1 MRRFFQRGKTGN
13 TGCDA
18 PPAHPNSCT
27 LNPEPDGKMATVIG
41 DKMSDAEYREKLIRT
56 VKKEVKQIMEEAVTR
71 KFVHEDSGHIIAL
84 CAAVEACLLHGLKK
98 RTISFLSGNT
108 AAALINKVGKD
119 FQPAA
124 DLAKKCQEI
133 ELENEK
139 KRLANLGIT
148 NIGNEI
154 LKRQNSFTGSAQ
166 AQNKYLWSR
175 MALYN
180 KVLARIVEYLTENSS
195 KYYESNAL
203 LADPVEGT
211 ILASLLVGPCALDFS
226 KVKTPDHYWTDPT
239 ADELVQRHRIPNQAN
254 LNGPPSPNRRPHL
267 KIIRMGSGGPDDFA
281 NRLPVSPRDYVESLH
296 QNSRTTLLYGK
307 NNVLVQPEDM
317 EPVPGYL
324 SLHQT
329 ADNLTIK
336 WTPNQLMNGSI
347 DSNEGDA
354 DRSEQNFP
362 VRKHD
367 GVIYWDYAVNINL
380 DEVVYLHCHQQPD
393 SGGTIVL
400 VGQDGVQRPPIHFP
414 KGGHLLA
421 FLSCLE
427 NGLLPHG
434 QLDPPLWSQRGK
446 GKQVFPRLR
455 RRGAASTRQ
464 VTIHKADSKEG
475 EAVESIAEEEATD
488 YVFRILTAYKPEE
501 SNASILVQPR
511 RPQMKR
517 RQKRPPL
524 PRPYPL
530 SRPALLPSC
539 EGVYLVYQFE
549 PIQEEPVQY
558 TVSTEVFDKDRPAK
572 KSTPVNNEVSIDL
585 MDPKFT
591 RPLSWSSKPLVRR
604 TSSGG
609 SQTSPPYQ
617 PTTAQVYAPRRQ
629 STDSEGLN
637 STGSP
642 SSDEPSVF
650 TRQSSLDSEPGDF
663 LNISARLRTSLKLL
677 CDTMKKQIISRA
689 FYGWLAHCRH
699 LRTVRTHLSGLV
711 HHKIVSQD
719 RPMDA
724 TFGLTGDMWWSMHE
738 DGQVNDE
745 EEIYRLVYFGGCDHE
760 IRAEVWPYLL
770 GHYTFGDTDGERREK
785 DDLAHTQYENIMSD
799 WMAVEAIIRQRDR
812 EAQAASIAKLSS
824 GSSIDSQAYKLYSQ
838 DSTISNDHSSSID
851 SLVDEDE
858 ILQKSGVYYN
868 ISGNV
873 VLVFEDD
880 EGNHETSRA
889 RKKDSVDSSSES
901 PEFLQ
906 GINHTVELP
915 KGLSVGSGQ
924 DRIDEGIGS
933 SCSTYDRDS
942 VDYAGRMSVNDK
954 DPGDENENRKIK
966 RSHEMI
972 NIDRQATVDEEDEE
986 DQRDQEISA
995 CMNEQETLA
1004 VEPMDR
1010 NPSPESTQ
1018 GCDYDTKLLDSY
1030 GLNLHRID
1038 KDVARCDRNYP
1049 YFTTINLEKLRN
1061 IMCTYVWEH
1070 MEVGYVQG
1078 MCDLAAP
1085 LLVILDDEAKT
1096 YSCFCQLMK
1105 RMSQNFPHGGAMD
1118 THFANM
1124 RSLIQIL
1131 DSEMFELMHQNG
1143 DYTHF
1148 YFCYRWFLLDF
1159 KRELLYE
1166 DVFSVWETI
1175 WTARPLASEHFVLF
1189 IALALVE
1196 YYRDII
1202 LDNSMD
1208 FTDIIKFFNEM
1219 AERHDAKAVLKR
1231 ARELV
1236 FELQS
1241 LIENK

>member
-1 MRRFFQRGKTGN
+1 
-13 TGCDA
+13 
-18 PPAHPNSCT
+18 
-27 LNPEPDGKMATVIG
+27 
-41 DKMSDAEYREKLIRT
+41 
-56 VKKEVKQIMEEAVTR
+56 METE
-71 KFVHEDSGHIIAL
+71 
-84 CAAVEACLLHGLKK
+84 AAVEACLLHGLKK

-108 AAALINKVGKD
+108 AAALITKVGKD

-124 DLAKKCQEI
+124 DLTKKCQEI

-148 NIGNEI
+148 NIGNEL

-175 MALYN
+175 MALYT

-281 NRLPVSPRDYVESLH
+281 SRLPVSPRDYVESLH

-307 NNVLVQPEDM
+307 NNVLVQPKEDM

-347 DSNEGDA
+347 DSTEGDA
-354 DRSEQNFP
+354 DRS
-362 VRKHD
+362 
-367 GVIYWDYAVNINL
+367 IYWDYAVNINL

-455 RRGAASTRQ
+455 KRGAASTRQ

-475 EAVESIAEEEATD
+475 REGRVQQKRRPQIMSSEFSQLTNLKYQGQVCF
-488 YVFRILTAYKPEE
+488 YVWMAFSTKDRCVSMCGWLSVPGTE
-501 SNASILVQPR
+501 SNASILVHPR
-511 RPQMKR
+511 RPHMKR

-530 SRPALLPSC
+530 SRPTLLPSC

-558 TVSTEVFDKDRPAK
+558 TISTEVFDKDTPAK
-572 KSTPVNNEVSIDL
+572 KSNPVKNEVSIDL

-604 TSSGG
+604 TSSGS
-609 SQTSPPYQ
+609 SQMSPPYQ

-642 SSDEPSVF
+642 S
-650 TRQSSLDSEPGDF
+650 
-663 LNISARLRTSLKLL
+663 RTSLKLL

-711 HHKIVSQD
+711 HNKIVSQD

-770 GHYTFGDTDGERREK
+770 GHYNFGDTDEERKGK
-785 DDLAHTQYENIMSD
+785 DDLAHSQYENIMSD
-799 WMAVEAIIRQRDR
+799 WMAVEAIIRQRDK

-838 DSTISNDHSSSID
+838 DSTMSND
-851 SLVDEDE
+851 
-858 ILQKSGVYYN
+858 
-868 ISGNV
+868 
-873 VLVFEDD
+873 VFEDD
-880 EGNHETSRA
+880 EGNHETSR
-889 RKKDSVDSSSES
+889 RKKDSVDSASES

-906 GINHTVELP
+906 GINHAVELP
-915 KGLSVGSGQ
+915 KGLSVSSGQ
-924 DRIDEGIGS
+924 DKIDEGIGS

-954 DPGDENENRKIK
+954 DLGDENENRKIR

-972 NIDRQATVDEEDEE
+972 NIDRQATVDEEDED

-1049 YFTTINLEKLRN
+1049 YFTPINLEKLRN

>member
-1 MRRFFQRGKTGN
+1 MPR
-13 TGCDA
+13 
-18 PPAHPNSCT
+18 T
-27 LNPEPDGKMATVIG
+27 L
-41 DKMSDAEYREKLIRT
+41 
-56 VKKEVKQIMEEAVTR
+56 
-71 KFVHEDSGHIIAL
+71 
-84 CAAVEACLLHGLKK
+84 AC
-98 RTISFLSGNT
+98 
-108 AAALINKVGKD
+108 
-119 FQPAA
+119 
-124 DLAKKCQEI
+124 
-133 ELENEK
+133 
-139 KRLANLGIT
+139 
-148 NIGNEI
+148 
-154 LKRQNSFTGSAQ
+154 
-166 AQNKYLWSR
+166 
-175 MALYN
+175 
-180 KVLARIVEYLTENSS
+180 
-195 KYYESNAL
+195 
-203 LADPVEGT
+203 
-211 ILASLLVGPCALDFS
+211 
-226 KVKTPDHYWTDPT
+226 
-239 ADELVQRHRIPNQAN
+239 
-254 LNGPPSPNRRPHL
+254 
-267 KIIRMGSGGPDDFA
+267 
-281 NRLPVSPRDYVESLH
+281 
-296 QNSRTTLLYGK
+296 
-307 NNVLVQPEDM
+307 
-317 EPVPGYL
+317 
-324 SLHQT
+324 
-329 ADNLTIK
+329 
-336 WTPNQLMNGSI
+336 
-347 DSNEGDA
+347 
-354 DRSEQNFP
+354 RSEQNFP

-446 GKQVFPRLR
+446 GKVFPRLR

-488 YVFRILTAYKPEE
+488 YVFRILTAYKPEAPAE
-501 SNASILVQPR
+501 WLASSQANTNFVNYVLRLGLYPRSFPGQISVLACRTLDVLTSYRVQ
-511 RPQMKR
+511 
-517 RQKRPPL
+517 
-524 PRPYPL
+524 
-530 SRPALLPSC
+530 
-539 EGVYLVYQFE
+539 
-549 PIQEEPVQY
+549 
-558 TVSTEVFDKDRPAK
+558 
-572 KSTPVNNEVSIDL
+572 VSIDL

-642 SSDEPSVF
+642 S
-650 TRQSSLDSEPGDF
+650 
-663 LNISARLRTSLKLL
+663 RTSLKLL

-770 GHYTFGDTDGERREK
+770 GHYTFGDTDGQRREK

-838 DSTISNDHSSSID
+838 DSTISND
-851 SLVDEDE
+851 
-858 ILQKSGVYYN
+858 
-868 ISGNV
+868 
-873 VLVFEDD
+873 VFEDD

>member
-18 PPAHPNSCT
+18 PAHLNSGT
-27 LNPEPDGKMATVIG
+27 FKNPEQDSKMAATGSG

-108 AAALINKVGKD
+108 AAALITKVGKD

-124 DLAKKCQEI
+124 DLTKKCQEI
-133 ELENEK
+133 ELDNEK
-139 KRLANLGIT
+139 KRLANLGIS

-154 LKRQNSFTGSAQ
+154 LKRQNSFTGGAQ

-195 KYYESNAL
+195 KYYECNAL

-267 KIIRMGSGGPDDFA
+267 KILRMGSGGPDEFA
-281 NRLPVSPRDYVESLH
+281 SRLPVSPRDYVESLH

-347 DSNEGDA
+347 DSNEGEA
-354 DRSEQNFP
+354 DRS
-362 VRKHD
+362 
-367 GVIYWDYAVNINL
+367 IYWDYAVNINL

-446 GKQVFPRLR
+446 GKVFPRLR

-475 EAVESIAEEEATD
+475 EAVESTTEEEATD

-501 SNASILVQPR
+501 SNASILVHPR

-530 SRPALLPSC
+530 SRPTLLPSC

-558 TVSTEVFDKDRPAK
+558 TISTEVFDKDRPAK
-572 KSTPVNNEVSIDL
+572 KSKPVNNEVSIDL

-609 SQTSPPYQ
+609 SQTTSPPYQ

-642 SSDEPSVF
+642 S
-650 TRQSSLDSEPGDF
+650 
-663 LNISARLRTSLKLL
+663 RTSLKLL

-711 HHKIVSQD
+711 HHKIVSED
-719 RPMDA
+719 RPVDA

-770 GHYTFGDTDGERREK
+770 GHYNFGDADEERKGK
-785 DDLAHTQYENIMSD
+785 DDLAHSQYENIMSD

-838 DSTISNDHSSSID
+838 DSTISND
-851 SLVDEDE
+851 
-858 ILQKSGVYYN
+858 
-868 ISGNV
+868 
-873 VLVFEDD
+873 VFEDD

-901 PEFLQ
+901 PEFIQ

-915 KGLSVGSGQ
+915 KGLSVSSGP
-924 DRIDEGIGS
+924 DKIDEGIGS

-942 VDYAGRMSVNDK
+942 VDYAGRLSVNDK
-954 DPGDENENRKIK
+954 EPGDENENKKIK

-1018 GCDYDTKLLDSY
+1018 GCDYDTKLLDNY

-1049 YFTTINLEKLRN
+1049 YFTPINLEKLRN

>member
-18 PPAHPNSCT
+18 PAHLNSGT
-27 LNPEPDGKMATVIG
+27 FKNPEQDSKMAATGSG

-139 KRLANLGIT
+139 KRLANLGIS

-154 LKRQNSFTGSAQ
+154 LKRQNSFTGGAQ

-195 KYYESNAL
+195 KYYECNAL

-267 KIIRMGSGGPDDFA
+267 KILRMGSGGPDEFA
-281 NRLPVSPRDYVESLH
+281 SRLPVSPRDYVESLH

-307 NNVLVQPEDM
+307 NNVLVQPKEDM

-347 DSNEGDA
+347 DSNEGEA
-354 DRSEQNFP
+354 DRSEPSSPLQ
-362 VRKHD
+362 KHD
-367 GVIYWDYAVNINL
+367 RVIYWDYAVNINL

-475 EAVESIAEEEATD
+475 EAGESTTEEEATD
-488 YVFRILTAYKPEE
+488 YVFRILTAYKP
-501 SNASILVQPR
+501 
-511 RPQMKR
+511 
-517 RQKRPPL
+517 
-524 PRPYPL
+524 
-530 SRPALLPSC
+530 
-539 EGVYLVYQFE
+539 
-549 PIQEEPVQY
+549 
-558 TVSTEVFDKDRPAK
+558 
-572 KSTPVNNEVSIDL
+572 EVSIDL

-609 SQTSPPYQ
+609 SQTTSPPYQ

-650 TRQSSLDSEPGDF
+650 TRQSSLDSDPGDF

-711 HHKIVSQD
+711 HHKIVSED
-719 RPMDA
+719 RPVDA

-770 GHYTFGDTDGERREK
+770 GHYNFGDADEERKGK
-785 DDLAHTQYENIMSD
+785 DDLAHSQYENIMSD

-838 DSTISNDHSSSID
+838 DSTISNDHSSSVD

-858 ILQKSGVYYN
+858 ILPKTGTYYN

-873 VLVFEDD
+873 ILVFEDD

-901 PEFLQ
+901 PEFIQ

-915 KGLSVGSGQ
+915 KGLSVSSGP
-924 DRIDEGIGS
+924 DKIDEGIGS

-942 VDYAGRMSVNDK
+942 VDYAGRLSVNDK
-954 DPGDENENRKIK
+954 EPGDENENKKIK

-1018 GCDYDTKLLDSY
+1018 GCDYDTKLLDNY

-1049 YFTTINLEKLRN
+1049 YFTPINLEKLRN

>member
-354 DRSEQNFP
+354 DRS
-362 VRKHD
+362 
-367 GVIYWDYAVNINL
+367 IYWDYAVNINL

-446 GKQVFPRLR
+446 GKVFPRLR

-488 YVFRILTAYKPEE
+488 YVFRILTAYKP
-501 SNASILVQPR
+501 
-511 RPQMKR
+511 
-517 RQKRPPL
+517 
-524 PRPYPL
+524 
-530 SRPALLPSC
+530 
-539 EGVYLVYQFE
+539 
-549 PIQEEPVQY
+549 
-558 TVSTEVFDKDRPAK
+558 
-572 KSTPVNNEVSIDL
+572 EVSIDL

-642 SSDEPSVF
+642 S
-650 TRQSSLDSEPGDF
+650 
-663 LNISARLRTSLKLL
+663 RTSLKLL

>member
-1 MRRFFQRGKTGN
+1 MRRLFQRGKTGN

-18 PPAHPNSCT
+18 PAHLNSCT
-27 LNPEPDGKMATVIG
+27 LEPEPDSKMATVIG

-108 AAALINKVGKD
+108 AAALITKVGKD

-148 NIGNEI
+148 NIGNEL

-175 MALYN
+175 MALYT

-281 NRLPVSPRDYVESLH
+281 SRLPVSPRDYVESLH

-307 NNVLVQPEDM
+307 NNVLVQPKEDM

-347 DSNEGDA
+347 DSTEGDA
-354 DRSEQNFP
+354 DRS
-362 VRKHD
+362 
-367 GVIYWDYAVNINL
+367 IYWDYAVNINL

-446 GKQVFPRLR
+446 GKVFPRLR
-455 RRGAASTRQ
+455 KRGAASTRQ

-475 EAVESIAEEEATD
+475 EGGESTTEEEATD
-488 YVFRILTAYKPEE
+488 YVFRILTAYKP
-501 SNASILVQPR
+501 
-511 RPQMKR
+511 
-517 RQKRPPL
+517 
-524 PRPYPL
+524 
-530 SRPALLPSC
+530 
-539 EGVYLVYQFE
+539 
-549 PIQEEPVQY
+549 
-558 TVSTEVFDKDRPAK
+558 
-572 KSTPVNNEVSIDL
+572 EVSIDL

-604 TSSGG
+604 TSSGS
-609 SQTSPPYQ
+609 SQMSPPYQ

-642 SSDEPSVF
+642 S
-650 TRQSSLDSEPGDF
+650 
-663 LNISARLRTSLKLL
+663 RTSLKLL

-711 HHKIVSQD
+711 HNKIVSQD

-770 GHYTFGDTDGERREK
+770 GHYNFGDTDEERKGK
-785 DDLAHTQYENIMSD
+785 DDLAHSQYENIMSD
-799 WMAVEAIIRQRDR
+799 WMAVEAIIRQRDK

-838 DSTISNDHSSSID
+838 DSTISNDHSSSRD
-851 SLVDEDE
+851 SLIDDE
-858 ILQKSGVYYN
+858 ILQKAGSYYE

-880 EGNHETSRA
+880 EGNHETSR
-889 RKKDSVDSSSES
+889 RKMNSVDSASES

-906 GINHTVELP
+906 GINHAVELP
-915 KGLSVGSGQ
+915 KGLSVSSGQ
-924 DRIDEGIGS
+924 DKIDEGIGS

-954 DPGDENENRKIK
+954 DLGDENENRKIR

-972 NIDRQATVDEEDEE
+972 NIDRQATVDEEDED

-1049 YFTTINLEKLRN
+1049 YFTPINLEKLRN

>member
-307 NNVLVQPEDM
+307 NNVLVQPKEDM

-354 DRSEQNFP
+354 DRS
-362 VRKHD
+362 
-367 GVIYWDYAVNINL
+367 IYWDYAVNINL

-446 GKQVFPRLR
+446 GKVFPRLR

-488 YVFRILTAYKPEE
+488 YVFRILTAYKP
-501 SNASILVQPR
+501 
-511 RPQMKR
+511 
-517 RQKRPPL
+517 
-524 PRPYPL
+524 
-530 SRPALLPSC
+530 
-539 EGVYLVYQFE
+539 
-549 PIQEEPVQY
+549 
-558 TVSTEVFDKDRPAK
+558 
-572 KSTPVNNEVSIDL
+572 EVSIDL

-642 SSDEPSVF
+642 S
-650 TRQSSLDSEPGDF
+650 
-663 LNISARLRTSLKLL
+663 RTSLKLL

-838 DSTISNDHSSSID
+838 DSTISND
-851 SLVDEDE
+851 
-858 ILQKSGVYYN
+858 
-868 ISGNV
+868 
-873 VLVFEDD
+873 VFEDD

>member
-18 PPAHPNSCT
+18 PAHLNSGT
-27 LNPEPDGKMATVIG
+27 FKNPEQDSKMAATGSG

-108 AAALINKVGKD
+108 AAALITKVGKD

-124 DLAKKCQEI
+124 DLTKKCQEI
-133 ELENEK
+133 ELDNEK
-139 KRLANLGIT
+139 KRLANLGIS

-154 LKRQNSFTGSAQ
+154 LKRQNSFTGGAQ

-195 KYYESNAL
+195 KYYECNAL

-267 KIIRMGSGGPDDFA
+267 KILRMGSGGPDEFA
-281 NRLPVSPRDYVESLH
+281 SRLPVSPRDYVESLH

-307 NNVLVQPEDM
+307 NNVLVQPKEDM

-347 DSNEGDA
+347 DSNEGEA
-354 DRSEQNFP
+354 DRS
-362 VRKHD
+362 
-367 GVIYWDYAVNINL
+367 IYWDYAVNINL

-475 EAVESIAEEEATD
+475 EAVESTTEEEATD
-488 YVFRILTAYKPEE
+488 YVFRILTAYKP
-501 SNASILVQPR
+501 
-511 RPQMKR
+511 
-517 RQKRPPL
+517 
-524 PRPYPL
+524 
-530 SRPALLPSC
+530 
-539 EGVYLVYQFE
+539 
-549 PIQEEPVQY
+549 
-558 TVSTEVFDKDRPAK
+558 
-572 KSTPVNNEVSIDL
+572 EVSIDL

-609 SQTSPPYQ
+609 SQTTSPPYQ

-642 SSDEPSVF
+642 S
-650 TRQSSLDSEPGDF
+650 
-663 LNISARLRTSLKLL
+663 RTSLKLL

-711 HHKIVSQD
+711 HHKIVSED
-719 RPMDA
+719 RPVDA

-770 GHYTFGDTDGERREK
+770 GHYNFGDADEERKGK
-785 DDLAHTQYENIMSD
+785 DDLAHSQYENIMSD

-838 DSTISNDHSSSID
+838 DSTISNDHSSSVD

-858 ILQKSGVYYN
+858 ILPKTGTYYN

-873 VLVFEDD
+873 ILVFEDD

-901 PEFLQ
+901 PEFIQ

-915 KGLSVGSGQ
+915 KGLSVSSGP
-924 DRIDEGIGS
+924 DKIDEGIGS

-942 VDYAGRMSVNDK
+942 VDYAGRLSVNDK
-954 DPGDENENRKIK
+954 EPGDENENKKIK

-1018 GCDYDTKLLDSY
+1018 GCDYDTKLLDNY

-1049 YFTTINLEKLRN
+1049 YFTPINLEKLRN

>member
-307 NNVLVQPEDM
+307 NNVLVQPKEDM

-488 YVFRILTAYKPEE
+488 YVFRILTAYKPE
-501 SNASILVQPR
+501 
-511 RPQMKR
+511 
-517 RQKRPPL
+517 
-524 PRPYPL
+524 
-530 SRPALLPSC
+530 
-539 EGVYLVYQFE
+539 
-549 PIQEEPVQY
+549 
-558 TVSTEVFDKDRPAK
+558 
-572 KSTPVNNEVSIDL
+572 VSIDL

-650 TRQSSLDSEPGDF
+650 TRQSSLDSDPGDF

-770 GHYTFGDTDGERREK
+770 GHYTFGDTDGQRREK

>member
-18 PPAHPNSCT
+18 PAHLNSGT
-27 LNPEPDGKMATVIG
+27 FKNPEQDSKMAATGSG

-108 AAALINKVGKD
+108 AAALITKVGKD

-124 DLAKKCQEI
+124 DLTKKCQEI
-133 ELENEK
+133 ELDNEK
-139 KRLANLGIT
+139 KRLANLGIS

-154 LKRQNSFTGSAQ
+154 LKRQNSFTGGAQ

-195 KYYESNAL
+195 KYYECNAL

-267 KIIRMGSGGPDDFA
+267 KILRMGSGGPDEFA
-281 NRLPVSPRDYVESLH
+281 SRLPVSPRDYVESLH

-307 NNVLVQPEDM
+307 NNVLVQPKEDM

-347 DSNEGDA
+347 DSNEGEA
-354 DRSEQNFP
+354 DRS
-362 VRKHD
+362 
-367 GVIYWDYAVNINL
+367 IYWDYAVNINL

-446 GKQVFPRLR
+446 GKVFPRLR

-475 EAVESIAEEEATD
+475 EAVESTTEEEATD
-488 YVFRILTAYKPEE
+488 YVFRILTAYKP
-501 SNASILVQPR
+501 
-511 RPQMKR
+511 
-517 RQKRPPL
+517 
-524 PRPYPL
+524 
-530 SRPALLPSC
+530 
-539 EGVYLVYQFE
+539 
-549 PIQEEPVQY
+549 
-558 TVSTEVFDKDRPAK
+558 
-572 KSTPVNNEVSIDL
+572 EVSIDL

-609 SQTSPPYQ
+609 SQTTSPPYQ

-642 SSDEPSVF
+642 S
-650 TRQSSLDSEPGDF
+650 
-663 LNISARLRTSLKLL
+663 RTSLKLL

-711 HHKIVSQD
+711 HHKIVSED
-719 RPMDA
+719 RPVDA

-770 GHYTFGDTDGERREK
+770 GHYNFGDADEERKGK
-785 DDLAHTQYENIMSD
+785 DDLAHSQYENIMSD

-838 DSTISNDHSSSID
+838 DSTISND
-851 SLVDEDE
+851 
-858 ILQKSGVYYN
+858 
-868 ISGNV
+868 
-873 VLVFEDD
+873 VFEDD

-901 PEFLQ
+901 PEFIQ

-915 KGLSVGSGQ
+915 KGLSVSSGP
-924 DRIDEGIGS
+924 DKIDEGIGS

-942 VDYAGRMSVNDK
+942 VDYAGRLSVNDK
-954 DPGDENENRKIK
+954 EPGDENENKKIK

-1018 GCDYDTKLLDSY
+1018 GCDYDTKLLDNY

-1049 YFTTINLEKLRN
+1049 YFTPINLEKLRN

>member
-1 MRRFFQRGKTGN
+1 MRRLFQRGKTGN

-18 PPAHPNSCT
+18 PAHLNSCT
-27 LNPEPDGKMATVIG
+27 LEPEPDSKMATVIG

-108 AAALINKVGKD
+108 AAALITKVGKD

-124 DLAKKCQEI
+124 DLTKKCQEI

-148 NIGNEI
+148 NIGNEL

-175 MALYN
+175 MALYT

-281 NRLPVSPRDYVESLH
+281 SRLPVSPRDYVESLH

-307 NNVLVQPEDM
+307 NNVLVQPKEDM

-347 DSNEGDA
+347 DSTEGDA
-354 DRSEQNFP
+354 DRS
-362 VRKHD
+362 
-367 GVIYWDYAVNINL
+367 IYWDYAVNINL

-455 RRGAASTRQ
+455 KRGAASTRQ

-475 EAVESIAEEEATD
+475 EGGESTTEEEATD
-488 YVFRILTAYKPEE
+488 YVFRILTAYKP
-501 SNASILVQPR
+501 
-511 RPQMKR
+511 
-517 RQKRPPL
+517 
-524 PRPYPL
+524 
-530 SRPALLPSC
+530 
-539 EGVYLVYQFE
+539 
-549 PIQEEPVQY
+549 
-558 TVSTEVFDKDRPAK
+558 
-572 KSTPVNNEVSIDL
+572 EVSIDL

-604 TSSGG
+604 TSSGS
-609 SQTSPPYQ
+609 SQMSPPYQ

-642 SSDEPSVF
+642 S
-650 TRQSSLDSEPGDF
+650 
-663 LNISARLRTSLKLL
+663 RTSLKLL

-711 HHKIVSQD
+711 HNKIVSQD

-770 GHYTFGDTDGERREK
+770 GHYNFGDTDEERKGK
-785 DDLAHTQYENIMSD
+785 DDLAHSQYENIMSD
-799 WMAVEAIIRQRDR
+799 WMAVEAIIRQRDK

-838 DSTISNDHSSSID
+838 DSTMSNDHSSSRD
-851 SLVDEDE
+851 SLIDDE
-858 ILQKSGVYYN
+858 ILQKAAGSYYE

-880 EGNHETSRA
+880 EGNHETSR
-889 RKKDSVDSSSES
+889 RKKDSVDSASES

-906 GINHTVELP
+906 GINHAVELP
-915 KGLSVGSGQ
+915 KGLSVSSGQ
-924 DRIDEGIGS
+924 DKIDEGIGS

-942 VDYAGRMSVNDK
+942 VDYASRMSVNDK
-954 DPGDENENRKIK
+954 DLGDENENRKIR

-972 NIDRQATVDEEDEE
+972 NIDRQATVDEEDED

-1049 YFTTINLEKLRN
+1049 YFTPINLEKLRN

>member
-1 MRRFFQRGKTGN
+1 MRRLFQRGKTGN

-18 PPAHPNSCT
+18 PAHLNSCT
-27 LNPEPDGKMATVIG
+27 LEPEPDSKMATVIG

-108 AAALINKVGKD
+108 AAALITKVGKD

-124 DLAKKCQEI
+124 DLTKKCQEI

-148 NIGNEI
+148 NIGNEL

-175 MALYN
+175 MALYT

-281 NRLPVSPRDYVESLH
+281 SRLPVSPRDYVESLH

-307 NNVLVQPEDM
+307 NNVLVQPKEDM

-347 DSNEGDA
+347 DSTEGDA
-354 DRSEQNFP
+354 DRS
-362 VRKHD
+362 
-367 GVIYWDYAVNINL
+367 IYWDYAVNINL

-455 RRGAASTRQ
+455 KRGAASTRQ

-475 EAVESIAEEEATD
+475 EGGESTTEEEATD
-488 YVFRILTAYKPEE
+488 YVFRILTAYKP
-501 SNASILVQPR
+501 
-511 RPQMKR
+511 
-517 RQKRPPL
+517 
-524 PRPYPL
+524 
-530 SRPALLPSC
+530 
-539 EGVYLVYQFE
+539 
-549 PIQEEPVQY
+549 
-558 TVSTEVFDKDRPAK
+558 
-572 KSTPVNNEVSIDL
+572 EVSIDL

-604 TSSGG
+604 TSSGS
-609 SQTSPPYQ
+609 SQMSPPYQ

-642 SSDEPSVF
+642 S
-650 TRQSSLDSEPGDF
+650 RQSSLDSDPGDF

-711 HHKIVSQD
+711 HNKIVSQD

-770 GHYTFGDTDGERREK
+770 GHYNFGDTDEERKGK
-785 DDLAHTQYENIMSD
+785 DDLAHSQYENIMSD
-799 WMAVEAIIRQRDR
+799 WMAVEAIIRQRDK

-838 DSTISNDHSSSID
+838 DSTMSNDHSSSRD
-851 SLVDEDE
+851 SLIDDE
-858 ILQKSGVYYN
+858 ILQKAAGSYYE

-880 EGNHETSRA
+880 EGNHETSR
-889 RKKDSVDSSSES
+889 RKKDSVDSASES

-906 GINHTVELP
+906 GINHAVELP
-915 KGLSVGSGQ
+915 KGLSVSSGQ
-924 DRIDEGIGS
+924 DKIDEGIGS

-942 VDYAGRMSVNDK
+942 VDYASRMSVNDK
-954 DPGDENENRKIK
+954 DLGDENENRKIR

-972 NIDRQATVDEEDEE
+972 NIDRQATVDEEDED

-1049 YFTTINLEKLRN
+1049 YFTPINLEKLRN

>member
-1 MRRFFQRGKTGN
+1 MRRLFQRGKTGN

-18 PPAHPNSCT
+18 PAHLNSCT
-27 LNPEPDGKMATVIG
+27 LEPEPDSKMATVIG

-108 AAALINKVGKD
+108 AAALITKVGKD

-124 DLAKKCQEI
+124 DLTKKCQEI

-148 NIGNEI
+148 NIGNEL

-175 MALYN
+175 MALYT

-281 NRLPVSPRDYVESLH
+281 SRLPVSPRDYVESLH

-307 NNVLVQPEDM
+307 NNVLVQPKEDM

-347 DSNEGDA
+347 DSTEGDA
-354 DRSEQNFP
+354 DRS
-362 VRKHD
+362 
-367 GVIYWDYAVNINL
+367 IYWDYAVNINL

-446 GKQVFPRLR
+446 GKVFPRLR
-455 RRGAASTRQ
+455 KRGAASTRQ

-475 EAVESIAEEEATD
+475 EGGESTTEEEATD
-488 YVFRILTAYKPEE
+488 YVFRILTAYKP
-501 SNASILVQPR
+501 
-511 RPQMKR
+511 
-517 RQKRPPL
+517 
-524 PRPYPL
+524 
-530 SRPALLPSC
+530 
-539 EGVYLVYQFE
+539 
-549 PIQEEPVQY
+549 
-558 TVSTEVFDKDRPAK
+558 
-572 KSTPVNNEVSIDL
+572 EVSIDL

-604 TSSGG
+604 TSSGS
-609 SQTSPPYQ
+609 SQMSPPYQ

-642 SSDEPSVF
+642 S
-650 TRQSSLDSEPGDF
+650 RQSSLDSDPGDF

-711 HHKIVSQD
+711 HNKIVSQD

-770 GHYTFGDTDGERREK
+770 GHYNFGDTDEERKGK
-785 DDLAHTQYENIMSD
+785 DDLAHSQYENIMSD
-799 WMAVEAIIRQRDR
+799 WMAVEAIIRQRDK

-838 DSTISNDHSSSID
+838 DSTMSNDHSSSRD
-851 SLVDEDE
+851 SLIDDE
-858 ILQKSGVYYN
+858 ILQKAAGSYYE

-880 EGNHETSRA
+880 EGNHETSR
-889 RKKDSVDSSSES
+889 RKKDSVDSASES

-906 GINHTVELP
+906 GINHAVELP
-915 KGLSVGSGQ
+915 KGLSVSSGQ
-924 DRIDEGIGS
+924 DKIDEGIGS

-942 VDYAGRMSVNDK
+942 VDYASRMSVNDK
-954 DPGDENENRKIK
+954 DLGDENENRKIR

-972 NIDRQATVDEEDEE
+972 NIDRQATVDEEDED

-1049 YFTTINLEKLRN
+1049 YFTPINLEKLRN

>member
-18 PPAHPNSCT
+18 PAHLNSGT
-27 LNPEPDGKMATVIG
+27 FKNPEQDSKMAATGSG

-108 AAALINKVGKD
+108 AAALITKVGKD

-124 DLAKKCQEI
+124 DLTKKCQEI
-133 ELENEK
+133 ELDNEK
-139 KRLANLGIT
+139 KRLANLGIS

-154 LKRQNSFTGSAQ
+154 LKRQNSFTGGAQ

-195 KYYESNAL
+195 KYYECNAL

-267 KIIRMGSGGPDDFA
+267 KILRMGSGGPDEFA
-281 NRLPVSPRDYVESLH
+281 SRLPVSPRDYVESLH

-347 DSNEGDA
+347 DSNEGEA
-354 DRSEQNFP
+354 DRS
-362 VRKHD
+362 
-367 GVIYWDYAVNINL
+367 IYWDYAVNINL

-446 GKQVFPRLR
+446 GKVFPRLR

-475 EAVESIAEEEATD
+475 EAVESTTEEEATD

-501 SNASILVQPR
+501 SNASILVHPR

-530 SRPALLPSC
+530 SRPTLLPSC

-558 TVSTEVFDKDRPAK
+558 TISTEVFDKDRPAK
-572 KSTPVNNEVSIDL
+572 KSKPVNNEVSIDL

-609 SQTSPPYQ
+609 SQTTSPPYQ

-642 SSDEPSVF
+642 S
-650 TRQSSLDSEPGDF
+650 
-663 LNISARLRTSLKLL
+663 RTSLKLL

-711 HHKIVSQD
+711 HHKIVSED
-719 RPMDA
+719 RPVDA

-770 GHYTFGDTDGERREK
+770 GHYNFGDADEERKGK
-785 DDLAHTQYENIMSD
+785 DDLAHSQYENIMSD

-838 DSTISNDHSSSID
+838 DSTISNDHSSSVD

-858 ILQKSGVYYN
+858 ILPKTGTYYN

-873 VLVFEDD
+873 ILVFEDD

-901 PEFLQ
+901 PEFIQ

-915 KGLSVGSGQ
+915 KGLSVSSGP
-924 DRIDEGIGS
+924 DKIDEGIGS

-942 VDYAGRMSVNDK
+942 VDYAGRLSVNDK
-954 DPGDENENRKIK
+954 EPGDENENKKIK

-1018 GCDYDTKLLDSY
+1018 GCDYDTKLLDNY

-1049 YFTTINLEKLRN
+1049 YFTPINLEKLRN

>member
-18 PPAHPNSCT
+18 PAHLNSGT
-27 LNPEPDGKMATVIG
+27 FKNPEQDSKMAATGSG

-108 AAALINKVGKD
+108 AAALITKVGKD

-124 DLAKKCQEI
+124 DLTKKCQEI
-133 ELENEK
+133 ELDNEK
-139 KRLANLGIT
+139 KRLANLGIS

-154 LKRQNSFTGSAQ
+154 LKRQNSFTGGAQ

-195 KYYESNAL
+195 KYYECNAL

-267 KIIRMGSGGPDDFA
+267 KILRMGSGGPDEFA
-281 NRLPVSPRDYVESLH
+281 SRLPVSPRDYVESLH

-347 DSNEGDA
+347 DSNEGEA
-354 DRSEQNFP
+354 DRS
-362 VRKHD
+362 
-367 GVIYWDYAVNINL
+367 IYWDYAVNINL

-475 EAVESIAEEEATD
+475 EAVESTTEEEATD
-488 YVFRILTAYKPEE
+488 YVFRILTAYKP
-501 SNASILVQPR
+501 
-511 RPQMKR
+511 
-517 RQKRPPL
+517 
-524 PRPYPL
+524 
-530 SRPALLPSC
+530 
-539 EGVYLVYQFE
+539 
-549 PIQEEPVQY
+549 
-558 TVSTEVFDKDRPAK
+558 
-572 KSTPVNNEVSIDL
+572 EVSIDL

-609 SQTSPPYQ
+609 SQTTSPPYQ

-642 SSDEPSVF
+642 S
-650 TRQSSLDSEPGDF
+650 
-663 LNISARLRTSLKLL
+663 RTSLKLL

-711 HHKIVSQD
+711 HHKIVSED
-719 RPMDA
+719 RPVDA

-770 GHYTFGDTDGERREK
+770 GHYNFGDADEERKGK
-785 DDLAHTQYENIMSD
+785 DDLAHSQYENIMSD

-838 DSTISNDHSSSID
+838 DSTISND
-851 SLVDEDE
+851 
-858 ILQKSGVYYN
+858 
-868 ISGNV
+868 
-873 VLVFEDD
+873 VFEDD

-901 PEFLQ
+901 PEFIQ

-915 KGLSVGSGQ
+915 KGLSVSSGP
-924 DRIDEGIGS
+924 DKIDEGIGS

-942 VDYAGRMSVNDK
+942 VDYAGRLSVNDK
-954 DPGDENENRKIK
+954 EPGDENENKKIK

-1018 GCDYDTKLLDSY
+1018 GCDYDTKLLDNY

-1049 YFTTINLEKLRN
+1049 YFTPINLEKLRN

>member
-307 NNVLVQPEDM
+307 NNVLVQPKEDM

-488 YVFRILTAYKPEE
+488 YVFRILTAYKP
-501 SNASILVQPR
+501 
-511 RPQMKR
+511 
-517 RQKRPPL
+517 
-524 PRPYPL
+524 
-530 SRPALLPSC
+530 
-539 EGVYLVYQFE
+539 
-549 PIQEEPVQY
+549 
-558 TVSTEVFDKDRPAK
+558 
-572 KSTPVNNEVSIDL
+572 EVSIDL

>member
-1 MRRFFQRGKTGN
+1 MRRLFQRGKTGN

-18 PPAHPNSCT
+18 PAHLNSCT
-27 LNPEPDGKMATVIG
+27 LEPEPDSKMATVIG

-108 AAALINKVGKD
+108 AAALITKVGKD

-124 DLAKKCQEI
+124 DLTKKCQEI

-148 NIGNEI
+148 NIGNEL

-175 MALYN
+175 MALYT

-281 NRLPVSPRDYVESLH
+281 SRLPVSPRDYVESLH

-347 DSNEGDA
+347 DSTEGDA
-354 DRSEQNFP
+354 DRS
-362 VRKHD
+362 
-367 GVIYWDYAVNINL
+367 IYWDYAVNINL

-455 RRGAASTRQ
+455 KRGAASTRQ

-475 EAVESIAEEEATD
+475 EGGESTTEEEATD
-488 YVFRILTAYKPEE
+488 YVFRILTAYKP
-501 SNASILVQPR
+501 
-511 RPQMKR
+511 
-517 RQKRPPL
+517 
-524 PRPYPL
+524 
-530 SRPALLPSC
+530 
-539 EGVYLVYQFE
+539 
-549 PIQEEPVQY
+549 
-558 TVSTEVFDKDRPAK
+558 
-572 KSTPVNNEVSIDL
+572 EVSIDL

-604 TSSGG
+604 TSSGS
-609 SQTSPPYQ
+609 SQMSPPYQ

-642 SSDEPSVF
+642 S
-650 TRQSSLDSEPGDF
+650 RQSSLDSDPGDF

-711 HHKIVSQD
+711 HNKIVSQD

-770 GHYTFGDTDGERREK
+770 GHYNFGDTDEERKGK
-785 DDLAHTQYENIMSD
+785 DDLAHSQYENIMSD
-799 WMAVEAIIRQRDR
+799 WMAVEAIIRQRDK

-838 DSTISNDHSSSID
+838 DSTMSNDHSSSRD
-851 SLVDEDE
+851 SLIDDE
-858 ILQKSGVYYN
+858 ILQKAAGSYYE

-880 EGNHETSRA
+880 EGNHETSR
-889 RKKDSVDSSSES
+889 RKKDSVDSASES

-906 GINHTVELP
+906 GINHAVELP
-915 KGLSVGSGQ
+915 KGLSVSSGQ
-924 DRIDEGIGS
+924 DKIDEGIGS

-942 VDYAGRMSVNDK
+942 VDYASRMSVNDK
-954 DPGDENENRKIK
+954 DLGDENENRKIR

-972 NIDRQATVDEEDEE
+972 NIDRQATVDEEDED

-1049 YFTTINLEKLRN
+1049 YFTPINLEKLRN

>member
-307 NNVLVQPEDM
+307 NNVLVQPKEDM

-446 GKQVFPRLR
+446 GKVFPRLR

-488 YVFRILTAYKPEE
+488 YVFRILTAYKP
-501 SNASILVQPR
+501 
-511 RPQMKR
+511 
-517 RQKRPPL
+517 
-524 PRPYPL
+524 
-530 SRPALLPSC
+530 
-539 EGVYLVYQFE
+539 
-549 PIQEEPVQY
+549 
-558 TVSTEVFDKDRPAK
+558 
-572 KSTPVNNEVSIDL
+572 EVSIDL

>member
-354 DRSEQNFP
+354 DRS
-362 VRKHD
+362 
-367 GVIYWDYAVNINL
+367 IYWDYAVNINL

-446 GKQVFPRLR
+446 GKVFPRLR

-488 YVFRILTAYKPEE
+488 YVFRILTAYKP
-501 SNASILVQPR
+501 
-511 RPQMKR
+511 
-517 RQKRPPL
+517 
-524 PRPYPL
+524 
-530 SRPALLPSC
+530 
-539 EGVYLVYQFE
+539 
-549 PIQEEPVQY
+549 
-558 TVSTEVFDKDRPAK
+558 
-572 KSTPVNNEVSIDL
+572 EVSIDL

-642 SSDEPSVF
+642 S
-650 TRQSSLDSEPGDF
+650 
-663 LNISARLRTSLKLL
+663 RTSLKLL

-838 DSTISNDHSSSID
+838 DSTISND
-851 SLVDEDE
+851 
-858 ILQKSGVYYN
+858 
-868 ISGNV
+868 
-873 VLVFEDD
+873 VFEDD

>member
-1 MRRFFQRGKTGN
+1 MRRLFQRGKTGN

-18 PPAHPNSCT
+18 PAHLNSCT
-27 LNPEPDGKMATVIG
+27 LEPEPDSKMATVIG

-108 AAALINKVGKD
+108 AAALITKVGKD

-124 DLAKKCQEI
+124 DLTKKCQEI

-148 NIGNEI
+148 NIGNEL

-175 MALYN
+175 MALYT

-281 NRLPVSPRDYVESLH
+281 SRLPVSPRDYVESLH

-307 NNVLVQPEDM
+307 NNVLVQPKEDM

-347 DSNEGDA
+347 DSTEGDA
-354 DRSEQNFP
+354 DRS
-362 VRKHD
+362 
-367 GVIYWDYAVNINL
+367 IYWDYAVNINL

-455 RRGAASTRQ
+455 KRGAASTRQ

-475 EAVESIAEEEATD
+475 EGGESTTEEEATD
-488 YVFRILTAYKPEE
+488 YVFRILTAYKP
-501 SNASILVQPR
+501 
-511 RPQMKR
+511 
-517 RQKRPPL
+517 
-524 PRPYPL
+524 
-530 SRPALLPSC
+530 
-539 EGVYLVYQFE
+539 
-549 PIQEEPVQY
+549 
-558 TVSTEVFDKDRPAK
+558 
-572 KSTPVNNEVSIDL
+572 EVSIDL

-604 TSSGG
+604 TSSGS
-609 SQTSPPYQ
+609 SQMSPPYQ

-642 SSDEPSVF
+642 S
-650 TRQSSLDSEPGDF
+650 RQSSLDSDPGDF

-711 HHKIVSQD
+711 HNKIVSQD

-770 GHYTFGDTDGERREK
+770 GHYNFGDTDEERKGK
-785 DDLAHTQYENIMSD
+785 DDLAHSQYENIMSD
-799 WMAVEAIIRQRDR
+799 WMAVEAIIRQRDK

-838 DSTISNDHSSSID
+838 DSTMSND
-851 SLVDEDE
+851 
-858 ILQKSGVYYN
+858 
-868 ISGNV
+868 
-873 VLVFEDD
+873 VFEDD
-880 EGNHETSRA
+880 EGNHETSR
-889 RKKDSVDSSSES
+889 RKKDSVDSASES

-906 GINHTVELP
+906 GINHAVELP
-915 KGLSVGSGQ
+915 KGLSVSSGQ
-924 DRIDEGIGS
+924 DKIDEGIGS

-942 VDYAGRMSVNDK
+942 VDYASRMSVNDK
-954 DPGDENENRKIK
+954 DLGDENENRKIR

-972 NIDRQATVDEEDEE
+972 NIDRQATVDEEDED

-1049 YFTTINLEKLRN
+1049 YFTPINLEKLRN

>member
-1 MRRFFQRGKTGN
+1 MRRLFQRGKTGN

-18 PPAHPNSCT
+18 PAHLNSCT
-27 LNPEPDGKMATVIG
+27 LEPEPDSKMATVIG

-108 AAALINKVGKD
+108 AAALITKVGKD

-148 NIGNEI
+148 NIGNEL

-175 MALYN
+175 MALYT

-281 NRLPVSPRDYVESLH
+281 SRLPVSPRDYVESLH

-307 NNVLVQPEDM
+307 NNVLVQPKEDM

-347 DSNEGDA
+347 DSTEGDA
-354 DRSEQNFP
+354 DRS
-362 VRKHD
+362 
-367 GVIYWDYAVNINL
+367 IYWDYAVNINL

-446 GKQVFPRLR
+446 GKVFPRLR
-455 RRGAASTRQ
+455 KRGAASTRQ

-475 EAVESIAEEEATD
+475 EGGESTTEEEATD
-488 YVFRILTAYKPEE
+488 YVFRILTAYKP
-501 SNASILVQPR
+501 
-511 RPQMKR
+511 
-517 RQKRPPL
+517 
-524 PRPYPL
+524 
-530 SRPALLPSC
+530 
-539 EGVYLVYQFE
+539 
-549 PIQEEPVQY
+549 
-558 TVSTEVFDKDRPAK
+558 
-572 KSTPVNNEVSIDL
+572 EVSIDL

-604 TSSGG
+604 TSSGS
-609 SQTSPPYQ
+609 SQMSPPYQ

-642 SSDEPSVF
+642 S
-650 TRQSSLDSEPGDF
+650 
-663 LNISARLRTSLKLL
+663 RTSLKLL

-711 HHKIVSQD
+711 HNKIVSQD

-770 GHYTFGDTDGERREK
+770 GHYNFGDTDEERKGK
-785 DDLAHTQYENIMSD
+785 DDLAHSQYENIMSD
-799 WMAVEAIIRQRDR
+799 WMAVEAIIRQRDK

-838 DSTISNDHSSSID
+838 DSTISND
-851 SLVDEDE
+851 
-858 ILQKSGVYYN
+858 
-868 ISGNV
+868 
-873 VLVFEDD
+873 VFEDD
-880 EGNHETSRA
+880 EGNHETSR
-889 RKKDSVDSSSES
+889 RKMNSVDSASES

-906 GINHTVELP
+906 GINHAVELP
-915 KGLSVGSGQ
+915 KGLSVSSGQ
-924 DRIDEGIGS
+924 DKIDEGIGS

-954 DPGDENENRKIK
+954 DLGDENENRKIR

-972 NIDRQATVDEEDEE
+972 NIDRQATVDEEDED

-1049 YFTTINLEKLRN
+1049 YFTPINLEKLRN

>member
-1 MRRFFQRGKTGN
+1 MRRLFQRGKTGN

-18 PPAHPNSCT
+18 PAHLNSCT
-27 LNPEPDGKMATVIG
+27 LEPEPDSKMATVIG

-108 AAALINKVGKD
+108 AAALITKVGKD

-148 NIGNEI
+148 NIGNEL

-175 MALYN
+175 MALYT

-281 NRLPVSPRDYVESLH
+281 SRLPVSPRDYVESLH

-307 NNVLVQPEDM
+307 NNVLVQPKEDM

-347 DSNEGDA
+347 DSTEGDA
-354 DRSEQNFP
+354 DRS
-362 VRKHD
+362 
-367 GVIYWDYAVNINL
+367 IYWDYAVNINL

-455 RRGAASTRQ
+455 KRGAASTRQ

-475 EAVESIAEEEATD
+475 EGGESTTEEEATD
-488 YVFRILTAYKPEE
+488 YVFRILTAYKP
-501 SNASILVQPR
+501 
-511 RPQMKR
+511 
-517 RQKRPPL
+517 
-524 PRPYPL
+524 
-530 SRPALLPSC
+530 
-539 EGVYLVYQFE
+539 
-549 PIQEEPVQY
+549 
-558 TVSTEVFDKDRPAK
+558 
-572 KSTPVNNEVSIDL
+572 EVSIDL

-604 TSSGG
+604 TSSGS
-609 SQTSPPYQ
+609 SQMSPPYQ

-642 SSDEPSVF
+642 S
-650 TRQSSLDSEPGDF
+650 
-663 LNISARLRTSLKLL
+663 RTSLKLL

-711 HHKIVSQD
+711 HNKIVSQD

-770 GHYTFGDTDGERREK
+770 GHYNFGDTDEERKGK
-785 DDLAHTQYENIMSD
+785 DDLAHSQYENIMSD
-799 WMAVEAIIRQRDR
+799 WMAVEAIIRQRDK

-838 DSTISNDHSSSID
+838 DSTISND
-851 SLVDEDE
+851 
-858 ILQKSGVYYN
+858 
-868 ISGNV
+868 
-873 VLVFEDD
+873 VFEDD
-880 EGNHETSRA
+880 EGNHETSR
-889 RKKDSVDSSSES
+889 RKMNSVDSASES

-906 GINHTVELP
+906 GINHAVELP
-915 KGLSVGSGQ
+915 KGLSVSSGQ
-924 DRIDEGIGS
+924 DKIDEGIGS

-954 DPGDENENRKIK
+954 DLGDENENRKIR

-972 NIDRQATVDEEDEE
+972 NIDRQATVDEEDED

-1049 YFTTINLEKLRN
+1049 YFTPINLEKLRN